1 MSSLLWSLMQW
12 ISAASPAQVD
22 YATRVQGLQGAFR
35 RSGAEP
41 TDFRNLYFFLAIVA
55 VLLVL
60 LVIARNVQQ
69 RGGSEPSPRK
79 PYALFSHM
87 LRKLGVG
94 LTDRVLLRYAARK
107 CHLRQPTVMLLHP
120 DLLWNSVGRW
130 ADSLTFAP
138 FRDYARQRLAAVAAR
153 AFE

>member
-1 MSSLLWSLMQW
+1 MTTPLWPIVQW
-12 ISAASPAQVD
+12 ISAAWPAQVD
-22 YATRVQGLQGAFR
+22 YATRIQGLQGAFR
-35 RSGAEP
+35 RSGNEP

-69 RGGSEPSPRK
+69 RSGGEPNLRK
-79 PYALFSHM
+79 PYALFAHL

-94 LTDRVLLRYAARK
+94 PADRLLLRYAARK
-107 CHLRQPTVMLLHP
+107 CRLRQPTVMLLHP

-130 ADSLTFAP
+130 ADSLSFAP